1 LNQKKTREPLFISQF
16 QLLINNKNKNMMKKI
31 LLIED
36 DKFLRELMVKK
47 LLTMEYDV
55 VSAVDGESGLSMIK
69 EVKPDVILL
78 DLILPGMNGFE
89 VLEKAKQDPEIADIP
104 VIILSNLGQ
113 KEDIE
118 RGQELG
124 AVDFM
129 IKAHFT
135 PQEVANKLKAILG

>member
-1 LNQKKTREPLFISQF
+1 LNQKKTKELLFILQF
-16 QLLINNKNKNMMKKI
+16 QLIINKKNIMMKKI

-47 LLTMEYDV
+47 LLTMDYDV
-55 VSAVDGESGLSMIK
+55 TSAVDGESGLSMIK
-69 EVKPDVILL
+69 EVKPDVVLL
-78 DLILPGMNGFE
+78 DLILPGINGFE

-118 RGQELG
+118 RGQKLG
-124 AVDFM
+124 AADFM

-135 PQEVANKLKAILG
+135 PQEVVNKIKTILG

>member
-1 LNQKKTREPLFISQF
+1 
-16 QLLINNKNKNMMKKI
+16 MKKI

-47 LLTMEYDV
+47 LLTMDYDV
-55 VSAVDGESGLSMIK
+55 TSAVDGESGLSMIK
-69 EVKPDVILL
+69 EIKPDVVLL
-78 DLILPGMNGFE
+78 DLILPGINGFE

-118 RGQELG
+118 RGQKLG
-124 AVDFM
+124 AADFM

-135 PQEVANKLKAILG
+135 PQEVVNKIKAILG

>member
-1 LNQKKTREPLFISQF
+1 LNQKKTKGLLFILQF
-16 QLLINNKNKNMMKKI
+16 QLIINKKNIMMKKI

-47 LLTMEYDV
+47 LLTMDYDV
-55 VSAVDGESGLSMIK
+55 TSAVDGESGLSMIK
-69 EVKPDVILL
+69 EVKPDVVLL
-78 DLILPGMNGFE
+78 DLILPGINGFE

-118 RGQELG
+118 RGQKLG
-124 AVDFM
+124 AADFM

-135 PQEVANKLKAILG
+135 PQEVVNKIKTILG

>member
-1 LNQKKTREPLFISQF
+1 
-16 QLLINNKNKNMMKKI
+16 MMKKI

-47 LLTMEYDV
+47 LLTMDYDV
-55 VSAVDGESGLSMIK
+55 TSAVDGESGLSMIK
-69 EVKPDVILL
+69 EVKPDVVLL
-78 DLILPGMNGFE
+78 DLILPGINGFE

-124 AVDFM
+124 AADFM

-135 PQEVANKLKAILG
+135 PQEVVNKIKTILG

>member
-1 LNQKKTREPLFISQF
+1 
-16 QLLINNKNKNMMKKI
+16 MMKKI

-47 LLTMEYDV
+47 LLTMDYDV
-55 VSAVDGESGLSMIK
+55 AFAVDGESGLSMIK
-69 EVKPDVILL
+69 EVKPDVVLL
-78 DLILPGMNGFE
+78 DLILPGINGFE

-118 RGQELG
+118 RGQKLG
-124 AVDFM
+124 AADFM

-135 PQEVANKLKAILG
+135 PQEVVNKIKTILG

>member
-1 LNQKKTREPLFISQF
+1 LNQKKTKELLFILQF
-16 QLLINNKNKNMMKKI
+16 QLIINKKNIMMKKI

-47 LLTMEYDV
+47 LLTMDYDV
-55 VSAVDGESGLSMIK
+55 TSAVDGESGLSMIK
-69 EVKPDVILL
+69 EIKPDVVLL
-78 DLILPGMNGFE
+78 DLILPGINGFE

-118 RGQELG
+118 RGQKLG
-124 AVDFM
+124 AADFM

-135 PQEVANKLKAILG
+135 PQEVVNKIKTILG